1 MDSGPRLRRSYG
13 GASAEERVAERRARL
28 MEAGLELLGTAGLH
42 GITVRGVIEQARLTP
57 RYFYES
63 FPDLDSLIVE
73 VYDAV
78 VAEVRDASVAALLE
92 APKDTRARV
101 HAVITTIV
109 NHFGDDPRKGRLV
122 LAEAMASPALMRRR
136 LDTSHMFA
144 DLMSGRAV
152 GHEASPELTLAAR
165 FIVGGFAEALNAW
178 LHDGL
183 ETDRRDLVDGC
194 TMLFM
199 ATLEAATARTP
210 HP

>member
-28 MEAGLELLGTAGLH
+28 MEAGLELLGTVGLH
-42 GITVRGVIEQARLTP
+42 GTTVRGVIEQAKLTP

-63 FPDLDSLIVE
+63 FTDLETLVVEIYDSVVE
-73 VYDAV
+73 
-78 VAEVRDASVAALLE
+78 ELRDASVTALVD

-101 HAVITTIV
+101 HAVIAAIV

-136 LDTSHMFA
+136 LGTSHMFA

-152 GHEASPELTLAAR
+152 GHEASPELMLAAR

-178 LHDGL
+178 LHDDL
-183 ETDRRDLVDGC
+183 ASTREDLVDGC
-194 TMLFM
+194 TTLFM
-199 ATLEAATARTP
+199 ANLATARTV